1 MFMLVDRDPS
11 TLRQVLGLTVVV
23 FPQLLL
29 MQVVVGPQI
38 FELQRILSSRELLSQ
53 EAVVVTAVISPPAE
67 AVV

>member
-1 MFMLVDRDPS
+1 
-11 TLRQVLGLTVVV
+11 
-23 FPQLLL
+23 

-38 FELQRILSSRELLSQ
+38 FELQRILSFRELLSQ

>member
-38 FELQRILSSRELLSQ
+38 FELQRILSFRELLSQ